1 LNRKTILKRFA
12 FIIAYYTNFH
22 FHFGFFLT
30 NHFSYSYFHSS
41 KYIYIYTHTH
51 THSPL
56 QPSSATEKVQPLG
69 MSRGLETI
77 WGISLTPP
85 PPRRFSPRKKCE
97 SHRSLHVSLHIP
109 HSQLTRCIMR
119 YNADSCISQ
128 IESMYLAW
136 HPPIY
141 PFPKWGLWYEFF
153 FFFVKKKNITCVP
166 SWIQLIFK
174 PLCKKF

>member
-1 LNRKTILKRFA
+1 
-12 FIIAYYTNFH
+12 
-22 FHFGFFLT
+22 
-30 NHFSYSYFHSS
+30 
-41 KYIYIYTHTH
+41 
-51 THSPL
+51 
-56 QPSSATEKVQPLG
+56 

-174 PLCKKF
+174 LLCVRSSKQKNTVAWKRLRFRKSHLDLHGYIGLTSPINTVSLSFKMSF